1 MNGRYVLLGL
11 APARAAW
18 FRTLAQ
24 WATAGAVPVDFVKC
38 VSTDELRAAL
48 TSTRPFSAALV
59 DADTRALDR
68 DLVALAAE
76 ADCPILAVDRRA
88 RPEWRSLG
96 VAAVLSDRFS
106 RDELMSVLRAEARP
120 LDGTHPLAETPLP
133 SGALAHAGRLVCC
146 LGPGGTGVST
156 LAAALAQGL
165 ATTAPAIGPA
175 RGIRRRRRQP
185 PSASPTGTGR
195 AGGPDTAVGG
205 LPGGDVERD
214 GDGQTDPSPLGA
226 SGETHH
232 PEHAAE
238 PPTGVVLADFCRHA
252 HQALL
257 HDARQLVPGVQELI
271 EAARAA
277 TLPPPAVRELTYGVP
292 TRQYSLLLG
301 LRRPT
306 AWSALR
312 PRAIAAATSALRRT
326 FATVVVD
333 ADGDVEGEREGGSL
347 DVEERNGLSRTAA
360 LEADVVLAIGRPG
373 LSGLHRLLGLL
384 EELRAIGVEPARTA
398 AVVNMAPRNA
408 RARSE
413 LRRTF
418 CDLLPLTPPD
428 RPGYLLATP
437 ILVPERSIE
446 AAARDVS
453 RLPEALARP
462 VAAAVT
468 SLFAQLPARSPGD
481 RSAPRVEPGA
491 LGAAMVL
498 DDGPFEAFG

>member
-11 APARAAW
+11 APARAGW

-76 ADCPILAVDRRA
+76 ADCPVLAVDRRA

-96 VAAVLSDRFS
+96 VAAVLSDHFS

-120 LDGTHPLAETPLP
+120 LDGTHPLAADAPLP
-133 SGALAHAGRLVCC
+133 SHPLAEVGRLVCC

-156 LAAALAQGL
+156 LAAALAQAL
-165 ATTAPAIGPA
+165 ATTTRTSGSAPSL
-175 RGIRRRRRQP
+175 RRRRRRA
-185 PSASPTGTGR
+185 SAEDPLEST
-195 AGGPDTAVGG
+195 GGPAGRPPGEDGRPGEVPVGATSESRRPSDASE
-205 LPGGDVERD
+205 LPN
-214 GDGQTDPSPLGA
+214 
-226 SGETHH
+226 
-232 PEHAAE
+232 
-238 PPTGVVLADFCRHA
+238 GVVLVDFCRHA
-252 HQALL
+252 DQALL
-257 HDARQLVPGVQELI
+257 HDARQLVPGVQELV

-277 TLPPPAVRELTYGVP
+277 TLTPQAVRELTYDVP
-292 TRQYSLLLG
+292 TRHYSLLLG

-312 PRAIAAATSALRRT
+312 PRAITAATFALRRT

-347 DVEERNGLSRTAA
+347 DVEERNGLSRAAA
-360 LEADVVLAIGRPG
+360 LDADVVLAVGRPG

-398 AVVNMAPRNA
+398 AVVNMAPRSA

-418 CDLLPLTPPD
+418 SDLLPATPPD
-428 RPGYLLATP
+428 RPGYPLAAP
-437 ILVPERSIE
+437 ILVPERSVE

-453 RLPEALARP
+453 RLPEALVRP
-462 VAAAVT
+462 LGTAVA
-468 SLFAQLPARSPGD
+468 SLLTELPTRNPGE

-491 LGAAMVL
+491 LGAALVL
-498 DDGPFEAFG
+498 DDEPFEAFG